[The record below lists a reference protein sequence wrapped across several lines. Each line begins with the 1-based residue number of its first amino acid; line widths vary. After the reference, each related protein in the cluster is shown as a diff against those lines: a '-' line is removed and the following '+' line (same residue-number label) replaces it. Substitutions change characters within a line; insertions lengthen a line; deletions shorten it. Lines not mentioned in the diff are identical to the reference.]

1 MPQEP
6 SPQQIAEQK
15 IYREMGL
22 IPDEYN
28 RIVELLGRQP
38 NYRETGIFA
47 VMWSEHC
54 SYKNSKPLLKLFP
67 TEGPQ
72 VLQGPGEGAGI
83 VDIGDG
89 WAVVFKVESHNHPT
103 AVEPYQGAATGVGG
117 ILRDIFSMG
126 ARPIALMNSLR
137 FGTLDKA
144 HNRYLLSH
152 AVSGIAAYGNCI
164 GVPTVGGEVFLETCY
179 DENPLVNVFCLGIV
193 KHDQI
198 QHGKASGLGNPVLY
212 LGNATGRDGIH
223 GATFASEELSEGSA
237 SKRPAVQVGDPFAG
251 KRLLE
256 ACVEIYQTGAVV
268 SVQDMGAAGL
278 TCSSTEMGFKGQ
290 TGIDLNLD
298 KVPKR
303 AESMTAYEIMLSES
317 QERMLFVIEKGRE
330 SEVQKICDKWELPNA
345 IVGEV
350 TNSQHLSLFQ
360 DGQQVANLP
369 LDACCELTPVYQ
381 REAHPPE
388 KETLPKSSSPE
399 KEPENYLEVLKQL
412 LVHPNISDKSWV
424 YQQYDSMVGTRTA
437 QGPGGDAAVI
447 ILEECQ
453 KALAISMDGNS
464 RYVVLDPYW
473 GGLITVAE
481 AARNVVCAGARPLAL
496 TDGLNYGSPE
506 KPEIFWQMQESVRGM
521 AEACEFLSLP
531 VTGGN
536 VSLYNESHG
545 EAIYP
550 TPIIGMV
557 GLIENLNHITPSNFQ
572 SLGDQIWLLGETFAE
587 LGGSCYQEISSGG
600 IFGDAPKLELDREK
614 RLQEAVLVAIESG
627 LVSSA
632 HDLSLGGL
640 AVGLVKASTESFSAS
655 VSFESA
661 LRADE
666 FLFSE
671 SPSRIL
677 LSIPNQFS
685 ALLQSI
691 MAKHKIPAMMMGKVV
706 SDQFR
711 ISFNDELLI
720 QDQIQ
725 SLKACWRNGF
735 RNYFTKT

>member
-1 MPQEP
+1 MSQEP
-6 SPQQIAEQK
+6 SPQQIAEKK
-15 IYREMGL
+15 IYRQMGL

-38 NYRETGIFA
+38 NYTETGIFA

-137 FGTLDKA
+137 FGKLDTA

-164 GVPTVGGEVFLETCY
+164 GVPTVGGEVFIEACY

-198 QHGKASGLGNPVLY
+198 QHGKASGLGNPLLY

-223 GATFASEELSEGSA
+223 GATFASEELSEGSV

-256 ACVEIYQTGAVV
+256 ACLEIYHTGAVV

-278 TCSSTEMGFKGQ
+278 TCSSIEMGFKGQ
-290 TGIDLNLD
+290 TGIDLDLD

-303 AESMTAYEIMLSES
+303 AEAMTAYEIMLSES

-330 SEVQKICDKWELPNA
+330 SEVQKICEKWEVPNA
-345 IVGEV
+345 IIGEV
-350 TNSQHLSLFQ
+350 TNNQHLSLFQ
-360 DGQQVANLP
+360 DGQLVADLP
-369 LDACCELTPVYQ
+369 LDACCGLTPVYQ
-381 REAHPPE
+381 REARPPE
-388 KETLPKSSSPE
+388 KEMLPKSLSLE
-399 KEPENYLEVLKQL
+399 KEPENYLSVLKEL

-464 RYVVLDPYW
+464 RYVFLDPYL

-481 AARNVVCAGARPLAL
+481 AARNVVCAGGRPLAL
-496 TDGLNYGSPE
+496 TDGMNYGSPE
-506 KPEIFWQMQESVRGM
+506 KPEIFWQIKESVRGM
-521 AEACEFLSLP
+521 AVACEFLSLP

-536 VSLYNESHG
+536 VSLYNESGG

-557 GLIENLNHITPSNFQ
+557 GLIENLHHVTPSNFQ

-587 LGGSCYQEISSGG
+587 LAGSCYQEIRASR
-600 IFGDAPKLELDREK
+600 IFGNAPKLELDQEK
-614 RLQEAVLVAIESG
+614 RLQEAVLFAIESS
-627 LVSSA
+627 LISSA

-640 AVGLVKASTESFSAS
+640 AVALVKASTESLTAS
-655 VSFESA
+655 VSFEST

-671 SPSRIL
+671 SQSRIL
-677 LSIPNQFS
+677 LSISSRSS
-685 ALLQSI
+685 ASLQSI
-691 MAKHKIPAMMMGKVV
+691 MADHKVSAMMIGEVV
-706 SDQFR
+706 SNQFS
-711 ISFNDELLI
+711 ISLNNEFLI
-720 QDQIQ
+720 EDQIQ
-725 SLKACWRNGF
+725 SLKACWHNGL
-735 RNYFTKT
+735 RDYFTTT